1 MPELGGL
8 YLPLI
13 IQNVTDLEQGNR
25 VLSGKVIGTNTL
37 WLACYYPHCRGKL
50 EIAYIFLQALTL
62 SDEEDLGL
70 VLVLWE
76 MTRLGNFCCVDI

>member
-1 MPELGGL
+1 M
-8 YLPLI
+8 
-13 IQNVTDLEQGNR
+13 
-25 VLSGKVIGTNTL
+25 IGTNAL
-37 WLACYYPHCRGKL
+37 WLACHFPPCRGKL

-76 MTRLGNFCCVDI
+76 MTRLGNFCYVDI